1 MESMQTMNDVF
12 IAVLW
17 DEMQPGADL
26 DSTIFLSRLVEEA
39 DTASLQSGPPN
50 GCLQLR
56 WKRSERA
63 LIQPE
68 RLDCRF
74 VNRSGDK
81 QPLVALIIRKRRSRL
96 NVQ

>member
-1 MESMQTMNDVF
+1 MNDVF

-26 DSTIFLSRLVEEA
+26 DSTIFLSCLAGEA
-39 DTASLQSGPPN
+39 DTASLQSGRPM
-50 GCLQLR
+50 GRLQLR
-56 WKRSERA
+56 RKRAERA

-68 RLDCRF
+68 RLDRRF

>member
-1 MESMQTMNDVF
+1 MNDVF

-50 GCLQLR
+50 GCLQLKMETLR
-56 WKRSERA
+56 KSANTARA
-63 LIQPE
+63 PRPSVRQSL
-68 RLDCRF
+68 R
-74 VNRSGDK
+74 
-81 QPLVALIIRKRRSRL
+81 
-96 NVQ
+96 

>member
-1 MESMQTMNDVF
+1 MNDVF

-26 DSTIFLSRLVEEA
+26 DSTIFLSCLI
-39 DTASLQSGPPN
+39 ASLQSGRPT
-50 GCLQLR
+50 GRLQLR
-56 WKRSERA
+56 RKRSERA

-68 RLDCRF
+68 RLDRRF
-74 VNRSGDK
+74 VNCSGDK
-81 QPLVALIIRKRRSRL
+81 QPLVALIIRKGRSRL